1 MLSGLDWE
9 ERMPICLRLG
19 RCRTRSD
26 EREMKGGEEGGGG
39 ILGISIFAIFV
50 GTLVDICR
58 YRPVHNHS
66 V

>member
-1 MLSGLDWE
+1 MLSGLYWG
-9 ERMPICLRLG
+9 ERMPICLRVG

-26 EREMKGGEEGGGG
+26 EREMKGGEEGGGR
-39 ILGISIFAIFV
+39 ILGISISAILT
-50 GTLVDICR
+50 GTLADICR